1 MALDEVQMLND
12 QAGGGDID
20 AQLTLFNMYL
30 QGAEDMGI
38 ERNPLMA

>member
-1 MALDEVQMLND
+1 MLND
-12 QAGGGDID
+12 LALGGDID

-38 ERNPLMA
+38 ERNPVMA